1 MNVSSALSTTSD
13 LALSNLLDL
22 RLSNCFL
29 TDLLVPF
36 KKFDRLSKLDVS
48 YDLFRNIT
56 HNGSD
61 IRAIYSGGHSLRLLH
76 LSFNAL
82 LTLIEVDTLSNN
94 LNLRVLDLSLTALA
108 TFSNTSR
115 IIHDLMHLNLSYTRI
130 KFIGDFIIPI
140 DHKAW
145 HLEIIDLRGVEIDK
159 VRCFVFTGLII
170 AICRA
175 TISKLA
181 TFETSST
188 EHEWCETHKFSITDN
203 AATCS
208 HDLSLKMERDLC
220 VARNLAPITFT
231 NLLCWLIVGAMRLVS
246 LGDDSLGGELT
257 SWATVFVLPINAAL
271 NPVFYSLPVIR
282 NYLQNNSRTYGS

>member
-1 MNVSSALSTTSD
+1 MEASVLVHVDRICDGSGDCPDGSDDADCLVTCAAGFQCIGGFVVVDAFNILEQLTNLSFIDPRTRMIDFSNMNVSSALSTTSD

-159 VRCFVFTGLII
+159 VRCFVFTGLIV
-170 AICRA
+170 
-175 TISKLA
+175 S
-181 TFETSST
+181 
-188 EHEWCETHKFSITDN
+188 CEF
-203 AATCS
+203 
-208 HDLSLKMERDLC
+208 
-220 VARNLAPITFT
+220 F
-231 NLLCWLIVGAMRLVS
+231 
-246 LGDDSLGGELT
+246 
-257 SWATVFVLPINAAL
+257 
-271 NPVFYSLPVIR
+271 
-282 NYLQNNSRTYGS
+282 